1 VATLTFVYSDST
13 AVVGPLATV
22 SEPHSWDLCVAHASR
37 ITAPR
42 GWELVRHAGPL
53 PAHPDE
59 DDALIASVLDRLEEI
74 GDRRRRAARRKAR
87 SIALGIGTIGALIAL
102 ALLIQARL
110 V

>member
-1 VATLTFVYSDST
+1 MLQNATMPNQRREAIDKLQAL
-13 AVVGPLATV
+13 AVEERL
-22 SEPHSWDLCVAHASR
+22 
-37 ITAPR
+37 
-42 GWELVRHAGPL
+42 
-53 PAHPDE
+53 AHPDE
-59 DDALIASVLDRLEEI
+59 DVALIASVLDRLEEI